1 MSSAGTPHI
10 PGIPGMNPDDRV
22 YAEVPPPTN
31 FKPKRPV
38 LPVEQQ
44 QQQQPDSGDKPNR
57 KVPFA
62 KPIPK
67 NFVNSWN
74 HDTSMPPPPPGGM
87 GGPPPGMPPPGMP
100 DGGGGGGYPSQQPP
114 PPQAVPEMDDPNCIS
129 LQELQRQATAVVGC
143 GGVYPVLP
151 GSNLFMAILS
161 GEMAVKDVLRSEFL
175 S

>member
-1 MSSAGTPHI
+1 
-10 PGIPGMNPDDRV
+10 
-22 YAEVPPPTN
+22 
-31 FKPKRPV
+31 
-38 LPVEQQ
+38 
-44 QQQQPDSGDKPNR
+44 
-57 KVPFA
+57 
-62 KPIPK
+62 
-67 NFVNSWN
+67 
-74 HDTSMPPPPPGGM
+74 MPPPPPGGI

-100 DGGGGGGYPSQQPP
+100 DGGGGGYPSQQPP